1 MLDCFK
7 MTRILASFLRAASRP
22 FGSFEDGRFESRSS
36 SVRPPRASMGVVARV
51 ERLEPFREVSPD
63 FKLPLETPLV
73 CQSFMSPEG
82 LVMVTVSLRPLC
94 CGLLSHVIS
103 QAAIVYR
110 LRTFCL
116 SQCHGYLLQGTSSCL
131 VLVDL
136 VSI

>member
-1 MLDCFK
+1 
-7 MTRILASFLRAASRP
+7 
-22 FGSFEDGRFESRSS
+22 
-36 SVRPPRASMGVVARV
+36 MGVVARV

-82 LVMVTVSLRPLC
+82 LVAVTLRRLSTLC